1 MKDLIL
7 VGIQGSGKGTQ
18 AKILVKKMGFQILE
32 TGKFFRSLRDNNSD
46 LAKRV
51 IATIDKGEYVD
62 DDTVMEIV
70 REMLTEMDLSKPIL
84 FDGVPRSELQ
94 RIALEKILAEHKR
107 DFQIIS
113 INITEEEAFDRLTKR
128 SQMEGRRDDTPEGIK
143 SRIKLFHELT
153 QPMIKAW
160 KNAGRVTEISGVG
173 SIDEIAES
181 ISTILK
187 EKGRCKNCTCGK

>member
-84 FDGVPRSELQ
+84 FDGVPRSESQ
-94 RIALEKILAEHKR
+94 RISLEKLLYEHKR
-107 DFQIIS
+107 EYQVILLT
-113 INITEEEAFDRLTKR
+113 ITQEEAFARLTKR
-128 SQMEGRRDDTPEGIK
+128 SELEGRRDDTPEGIK
-143 SRIKLFHELT
+143 SRIDLFHELT
-153 QPMIKAW
+153 RPMIQSWQKQ
-160 KNAGRVTEISGVG
+160 GRVTEIEGNGTV
-173 SIDEIAES
+173 DEISQRIGDALQEA
-181 ISTILK
+181 K
-187 EKGRCKNCTCGK
+187 CENCTCGK